1 MVKSYRYQVFVC
13 TASGTGA
20 EMQTAADPCRNRFC
34 SDKGGEAIRA
44 HFWTA
49 LEAAG
54 VYDVKVTRMGC
65 TVQHARG
72 PIVIV
77 YPDGIWYAG
86 VTIADVDEIVRDHLM
101 HARPV
106 ERLVLHRMDAD
117 GPHKTGEGI

>member
-13 TASGTGA
+13 TASGAGT

-54 VYDVKVTRMGC
+54 VDDVKVTRMGC

-77 YPDGIWYAG
+77 YPGGIWYAG
-86 VTIADVDEIVRDHLM
+86 VTVADVDEIVHDHLV

-106 ERLVLHRMDAD
+106 ERLVLHRMDACASD
-117 GPHKTGEGI
+117 ETGE